1 MKTSNFVIDG
11 SIPSEW
17 YVNSLLSQLNALPQE
32 LQSNDYE
39 SLYKSM
45 ENDVNNSIKEIDFE
59 TMSVCL
65 GKVKFAKRGKVY
77 YEDAKNKI
85 IDIEL
90 NEKAQSIIETAIIPS
105 TIYLKYTDKE
115 KEFKIEKGKNIKEL
129 PLYDV
134 FKDDNEKKKNCATIE
149 SFANKFPDISKI
161 QQFQDVD
168 LFTLEEEIKFIEE
181 LSHCFKIIKDHLIK
195 QLNIDESQKEFED
208 INNKIYDYVMEKLYD
223 KIYPSE
229 PREEDNLIFKQCI
242 LLSWTEPK
250 HFIRG
255 KNNYIF
261 DSFLPDVI
269 GYFDKI
275 EKEKSPRKKLENMS
289 NIFVSIENVVKF
301 NGKNKDIGVDDQ
313 LPILNYA
320 FIKAHPLN
328 IFTICKFMNLF
339 LGSKKN
345 KAEDNQLT
353 QLFSICEFVQYIT
366 SDKLNDIS
374 EEMFKKN
381 CEIACYSG
389 GD

>member
-1 MKTSNFVIDG
+1 
-11 SIPSEW
+11 
-17 YVNSLLSQLNALPQE
+17 
-32 LQSNDYE
+32 
-39 SLYKSM
+39 
-45 ENDVNNSIKEIDFE
+45 
-59 TMSVCL
+59 MSVCL

-168 LFTLEEEIKFIEE
+168 LFTLEEEIKFTEE
-181 LSHCFKIIKDHLIK
+181 LTHYFKIIKDHLIK

-229 PREEDNLIFKQCI
+229 PREEDNLI
-242 LLSWTEPK
+242 
-250 HFIRG
+250 
-255 KNNYIF
+255 
-261 DSFLPDVI
+261 
-269 GYFDKI
+269 
-275 EKEKSPRKKLENMS
+275 
-289 NIFVSIENVVKF
+289 
-301 NGKNKDIGVDDQ
+301 
-313 LPILNYA
+313 
-320 FIKAHPLN
+320 
-328 IFTICKFMNLF
+328 
-339 LGSKKN
+339 
-345 KAEDNQLT
+345 
-353 QLFSICEFVQYIT
+353 
-366 SDKLNDIS
+366 
-374 EEMFKKN
+374 
-381 CEIACYSG
+381 
-389 GD
+389 